1 MQASIFLGLINN
13 AALLLALWAL
23 YGLVSLRS
31 SLKSI
36 WEKILSGFAIG
47 GLGVAVMFSTLPFSP
62 GVVFDTRSILLSI
75 SGLFFG
81 LIPASIA
88 AVITILFRIWQGGA
102 GTTMGVLVIITSTV
116 IGLSWR
122 YLRKK
127 QEKESN
133 WIELYIFG
141 IIVHVVMFID
151 SITLPHDVFL
161 LVFRNIAPPVMTIY
175 PIATVA
181 LGLLFS
187 NQLTRKKLSL
197 DLEKSEAKYRNIV
210 ETTEEGICTFDE
222 KGDFFFVN
230 QKFSDLTGYTLPE
243 LIACPYGEMLNDEGK
258 QIIEDKIR
266 NRKMGIRENYEL
278 QLLTKSGKTLW
289 VNVAANPIFNN
300 DGNYKGALAMYT
312 DITDRVRLQEELRK
326 SAEYYRILYQQSPHP
341 YQSLDANGRFIDVND
356 IWLETLG
363 YTKEGVINTWFGDFL
378 HDDDKRRF
386 ANEYARFMQQG
397 EIHDVDLRM
406 RQQTG
411 EFIDISFDG
420 RIGKTESGA
429 FDQAY
434 CLWRDVSLIRKAQ
447 TALIE
452 SEEKLRALTNYLQ
465 TAIETDRAHL
475 AREIHDEFGQLLT
488 GLKMDLAWCIRN
500 NSDFTKL
507 MKRFESMNL
516 LIDDAIMI
524 SRRLTSE
531 LRPGLLDDLG
541 LIPAMEWYVGEFKH
555 RSDIDCQLISPENE
569 PEMDSSLKTTVYRI
583 FQESLT
589 NIARHAHATKARIT
603 LGFDQSVLRLEITD
617 DGRGITHNEINNN
630 RSLGLLGM
638 QERARQK
645 GGYVDI
651 SRNKDQGTTVIASF
665 PLSTIMIA
673 EVSK

>member
-1 MQASIFLGLINN
+1 
-13 AALLLALWAL
+13 
-23 YGLVSLRS
+23 
-31 SLKSI
+31 
-36 WEKILSGFAIG
+36 
-47 GLGVAVMFSTLPFSP
+47 
-62 GVVFDTRSILLSI
+62 
-75 SGLFFG
+75 
-81 LIPASIA
+81 
-88 AVITILFRIWQGGA
+88 
-102 GTTMGVLVIITSTV
+102 
-116 IGLSWR
+116 
-122 YLRKK
+122 
-127 QEKESN
+127 
-133 WIELYIFG
+133 
-141 IIVHVVMFID
+141 
-151 SITLPHDVFL
+151 
-161 LVFRNIAPPVMTIY
+161 
-175 PIATVA
+175 
-181 LGLLFS
+181 
-187 NQLTRKKLSL
+187 
-197 DLEKSEAKYRNIV
+197 
-210 ETTEEGICTFDE
+210 
-222 KGDFFFVN
+222 
-230 QKFSDLTGYTLPE
+230 
-243 LIACPYGEMLNDEGK
+243 
-258 QIIEDKIR
+258 
-266 NRKMGIRENYEL
+266 
-278 QLLTKSGKTLW
+278 
-289 VNVAANPIFNN
+289 
-300 DGNYKGALAMYT
+300 
-312 DITDRVRLQEELRK
+312 
-326 SAEYYRILYQQSPHP
+326 
-341 YQSLDANGRFIDVND
+341 
-356 IWLETLG
+356 
-363 YTKEGVINTWFGDFL
+363 
-378 HDDDKRRF
+378 
-386 ANEYARFMQQG
+386 
-397 EIHDVDLRM
+397 
-406 RQQTG
+406 
-411 EFIDISFDG
+411 
-420 RIGKTESGA
+420 
-429 FDQAY
+429 
-434 CLWRDVSLIRKAQ
+434 
-447 TALIE
+447 LIE